1 MHMGRLESLKT
12 RQRTLIS
19 NLPHFHFTLWL
30 FQIALCNNKERTFL
44 INRIIIV
51 KGKSI
56 GRRQLVSYLPKQ
68 LNVSRLNTNQVGGEG
83 D

>member
-1 MHMGRLESLKT
+1 M
-12 RQRTLIS
+12 
-19 NLPHFHFTLWL
+19 
-30 FQIALCNNKERTFL
+30 
-44 INRIIIV
+44 

-68 LNVSRLNTNQVGGEG
+68 VNVSRLKTNQVGGEG